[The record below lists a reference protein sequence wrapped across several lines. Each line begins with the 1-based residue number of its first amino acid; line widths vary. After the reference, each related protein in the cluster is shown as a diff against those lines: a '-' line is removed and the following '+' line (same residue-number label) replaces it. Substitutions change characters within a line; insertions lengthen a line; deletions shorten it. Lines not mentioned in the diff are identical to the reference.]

1 MIGVISD
8 DAFGF
13 PYSGKEDA
21 LAQKRLVIMKT
32 ERKFENIYI
41 TESNVD
47 YQHNSTDNGFYFLR
61 WPIHLITNEI
71 ILLLI
76 ETLVINLR

>member
-13 PYSGKEDA
+13 PYSGREDA

-32 ERKFENIYI
+32 KRNFENIYI
-41 TESNVD
+41 KESSID
-47 YQHNSTDNGFYFLR
+47 YQNNFTDNGFYFLR
-61 WPIHLITNEI
+61 WTIRLIRYEM
-71 ILLLI
+71 LL
-76 ETLVINLR
+76 

>member
-13 PYSGKEDA
+13 PYSGREDA

-32 ERKFENIYI
+32 KRNFENVYI
-41 TESNVD
+41 KESSID
-47 YQHNSTDNGFYFLR
+47 YQNNFTDNGFYFLR
-61 WPIHLITNEI
+61 WTIHLIRYEM
-71 ILLLI
+71 LM
-76 ETLVINLR
+76 

>member
-41 TESNVD
+41 TESYVD
-47 YQHNSTDNGFYFLR
+47 YQNNFTDNGFYFLR
-61 WPIHLITNEI
+61 WPIHLI
-71 ILLLI
+71 
-76 ETLVINLR
+76 INKICKRF